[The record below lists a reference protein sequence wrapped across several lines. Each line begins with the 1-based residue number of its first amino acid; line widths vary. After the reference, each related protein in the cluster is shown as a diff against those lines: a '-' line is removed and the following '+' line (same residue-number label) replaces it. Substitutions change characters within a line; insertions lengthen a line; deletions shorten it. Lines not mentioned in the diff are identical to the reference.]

1 MDHNWIRI
9 AASIEEI
16 QFNENNLTEINADG
30 KIICVGKKENQ
41 IFAFAQKCPHS
52 SGLLVNGFIDAM
64 GNVVCP
70 LHRYKFCMKNGR
82 NVSGEGYYLKHW
94 PVEIREDGIYVGL
107 DKGRGIW
114 GDLWG

>member
-1 MDHNWIRI
+1 MNRNWIRI
-9 AASIEEI
+9 ADSFEQI
-16 QFNENNLTEINADG
+16 QFNENNLAEIDANG
-30 KIICVGKKENQ
+30 KTICLGKNGNE

-52 SGLLVNGFIDAM
+52 SGYLVNGFIDAL

-94 PVEIREDGIYVGL
+94 PVEEREDGIYVGL
-107 DKGRGIW
+107 DQEKLFG
-114 GDLWG
+114 LF